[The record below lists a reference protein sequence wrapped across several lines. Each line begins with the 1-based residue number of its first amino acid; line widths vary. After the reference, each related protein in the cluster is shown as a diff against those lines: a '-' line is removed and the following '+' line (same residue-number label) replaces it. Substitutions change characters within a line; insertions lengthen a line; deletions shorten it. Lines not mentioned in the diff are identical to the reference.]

1 MGLAN
6 KLFNN
11 LGPKGNKGKREMF
24 SQGILCSCIT
34 PFGDLLMGC
43 GDGTLLLCD
52 RNLKIITT
60 AKVSPK
66 VRGLS
71 PAHPPQKCIPISTER
86 GWRYPVVLESCMRR
100 SDVVSAGEARA

>member
-1 MGLAN
+1 MHVSVHGLTLAALVGGTNCTQDEYAYIGTSTGDLLQVGLAN

-66 VRGLS
+66 VRTLS
-71 PAHPPQKCIPISTER
+71 PAHQ
-86 GWRYPVVLESCMRR
+86 
-100 SDVVSAGEARA
+100 